1 MGELS
6 SRYTPAWWLRNP
18 HLQTLWGKFIRRV
31 PIQPTAVERLDTPDA
46 DFLDIHHL
54 SGPDN
59 APLLILLHGL
69 EGGIRSHYIQGL
81 LGEAKTR
88 RWRAAVI
95 VFRSCGAEMNRTRRS
110 YHSGETGDLAL
121 VVDHLSNRFPSSPL
135 LLTGTSLGGNV
146 LLKYLGE
153 RGSDL
158 SPRIKGA
165 VAISVPF
172 DLARSSRHIG
182 QGFARVYQK
191 NFLRSLHRK
200 ASLKLQSYPDL
211 VEAERLRNAR
221 TMFDFD
227 DVFTAPVHGFS
238 GAGDYYSRSSSL
250 AWLER
255 ISVKTLLLSA
265 IDDPFLP
272 AQVLHEVR
280 EVAAR
285 NSNLHVE
292 FTPHGG
298 HVGFVSGSNPLRPA
312 YYLEQRTGDFL
323 ARGIED

>member
-1 MGELS
+1 
-6 SRYTPAWWLRNP
+6 
-18 HLQTLWGKFIRRV
+18 V
-31 PIQPTAVERLDTPDA
+31 QPTVLERLDTPDA

-54 SGPDN
+54 SGPDD
-59 APLLILLHGL
+59 APVLILLHGL

-81 LGEAKTR
+81 LGEAKAR
-88 RWRAAVI
+88 GWRAAVI

-121 VVDHLSNRFPSSPL
+121 AVNHISNRFPSSPL

-153 RGSDL
+153 QGSDL
-158 SPRIKGA
+158 NPRIRAA

-191 NFLRSLHRK
+191 NFLRSLQRK
-200 ASLKLQSYPDL
+200 ARLKLESYPDL
-211 VEAERLRNAR
+211 VETERLRNAR

-227 DVFTAPVHGFS
+227 NVFTAPVHGFS
-238 GAGDYYSRSSSL
+238 GADDYYSRSSSM
-250 AWLER
+250 AWLDR
-255 ISVKTLLLSA
+255 ISIKTLLLSA

-272 AQVLHEVR
+272 AQVLSEVR
-280 EVAAR
+280 KVAAM
-285 NSNLHVE
+285 NSNLHIE
-292 FTPHGG
+292 FTSHGG
-298 HVGFVSGSNPLRPA
+298 HVGFVAGHNPLRPT
-312 YYLEQRTGDFL
+312 YYLEQRAGDFL
-323 ARGIED
+323 AREIQD